1 MGGVMSCEKLR
12 QEFMEAVLSSPEA
25 VSPEL
30 QEHLQS
36 CNICASEFACFQQT
50 MSLLDEWQAPEPSPY
65 FNTRLRARM
74 REEVMVPAERSW
86 FAWLRRP
93 VVAAAAVVL
102 IALGVGLLEIG
113 HYHGDRNT
121 LATND
126 GVVRVNTPGS
136 TVGDLQYLDKN
147 ADLFSEFDALDGQS
161 ATE

>member
-1 MGGVMSCEKLR
+1 MKCEQLR

-25 VSPEL
+25 ASPEMR
-30 QEHLQS
+30 EHLQS
-36 CNICASEFACFQQT
+36 CAICASEFASLQQT
-50 MSLLDEWQAPEPSPY
+50 MSLLDEWEAPEPSPY

-74 REEVMVPAERSW
+74 REEALAPADRNW

-93 VVAAAAVVL
+93 IVAAAAVVL
-102 IALGVGLLEIG
+102 VALGVGLLEMG
-113 HYHGDRNT
+113 QYRGDRNT

-136 TVGDLQYLDKN
+136 AVSDLQYLDKN